1 MNIISITIT
10 VIIII
15 IIIAS
20 CSFLYA
26 QRQMSHYS
34 LINKTTC
41 PRYTQVSRFFARLI
55 SERTQ
60 GLPYKWNITRSSWT
74 LALSVSRNI
83 SSNVFYSK
91 LQFCQL
97 SSCSTSNTSAVAAMS
112 LHSRW
117 KTFLE
122 QMSARDNSEIT
133 FLSTVTQARREQC
146 YMDCIVANLWW
157 CCLAQ

>member
-15 IIIAS
+15 IITAS
-20 CSFLYA
+20 CSFFA
-26 QRQMSHYS
+26 QRQTSHYL
-34 LINKTTC
+34 LIDKTTR
-41 PRYTQVSRFFARLI
+41 PRYTGKQIFARLI

-60 GLPYKWNITRSSWT
+60 GLPYKWNITGCSWT
-74 LALSVSRNI
+74 LALLLSRNI

-91 LQFCQL
+91 QQFCQL
-97 SSCSTSNTSAVAAMS
+97 SSCSTLNTSAAVAMS

-146 YMDCIVANLWW
+146 YMDCIVANLW
-157 CCLAQ
+157 CCFLAQ